1 MKHTYST
8 SLLFSLGLLIGG
20 TAMGQLTFSEEFD
33 DLSTS
38 GWTVVNNSSPLG
50 TTMWA
55 QGNGTIGVDAGHTGD
70 ATSYVF
76 DTYTATDDAG
86 TGTISDWLISPAITI
101 NNGDSISLWTISYN
115 SATYADRIEVR
126 ISPNGGSD
134 VGTDETGVGDFTN
147 LVFSINPNLDNTS
160 FPNVAIDGD
169 TWTYFGGVAS
179 GLTGPTSCRIAIR
192 YYITDGG
199 GSGTNGSSVGIDD
212 VSVGNHI
219 AGIDEIALHGVGI
232 SPNPTSDKVNVQ
244 LPTSG
249 IYNVTVLDA
258 TGRQM
263 LMDQLSNNSSID
275 LSSFDTGVYVLEVRD
290 VATNAVSRQRIV
302 KR

>member
-1 MKHTYST
+1 M
-8 SLLFSLGLLIGG
+8 GLLMAG
-20 TAMGQLTFSEEFD
+20 TAMGQLSFSEGFD

-38 GWTVVNNSSPLG
+38 GWTVVNKSNPLG
-50 TTMWA
+50 ATMWD
-55 QGNGTIGVDAGHTGD
+55 QGNGTIGVDAGHSGD
-70 ATSYVF
+70 ETSYVF

-86 TGTISDWLISPAITI
+86 TGTISDWLISPATTI
-101 NNGDSISLWTISYN
+101 NNGDSLSLYTISYN

-126 ISPNGGSD
+126 ISPNGGND
-134 VGTDETGVGDFTN
+134 VGSDESSVGDFTN
-147 LVFSINPNLDNTS
+147 LVFTINPSLDNTS
-160 FPNVAIDGD
+160 YPDVAVSGD
-169 TWTYFGGVAS
+169 TWTYFGAVVS
-179 GLTGPTSCRIAIR
+179 GLSGATSCRIAIR

-199 GSGTNGSSVGIDD
+199 GTGSNGSSVGIDD

-219 AGIDEIALHGVGI
+219 AGINEIALHGVGV

-244 LPTSG
+244 LPASG
-249 IYNVTVLDA
+249 NYDVTVFDA

-263 LMDQLSNNSSID
+263 VMEQMSNNGSID